1 MKGEGVVYMYLVSTL
16 YNQKNYQFYYHS
28 LSARNSANVLIYI
41 ENFITETHK
50 SFTMSPF
57 LLKVSNKAR
66 SEYPIHVL
74 YISILNPEFMMWKHL
89 TRYSVHDHVLM
100 INLFSVN
107 RVI

>member
-1 MKGEGVVYMYLVSTL
+1 MYLVSTL
-16 YNQKNYQFYYHS
+16 CNQKNYQFYHHS
-28 LSARNSANVLIYI
+28 LSARNSANVLIYT
-41 ENFITETHK
+41 ENFITESHK
-50 SFTMSPF
+50 TFTLSSF
-57 LLKVSNKAR
+57 LLKVSNYAR

-74 YISILNPEFMMWKHL
+74 YISILKPELMMWKYL